1 MEKTGVNFL
10 PRKTFLTATEKAVL
24 KKFGVLKGY
33 GFLNALE
40 NMIAAPGGCGYYMML
55 HKTTYASIAQE
66 LECDVA
72 YVRTILRYLL
82 DIGYYD
88 LKLFKKFHI
97 LTNRSLQ
104 ENVILAVYGKCRVHN
119 YGPLNPNYIYRFII
133 AKMRKN
139 ANFAW
144 FFEENPQF
152 LKRQDNTRH
161 INIITPNRET
171 TTAAPS
177 AAVSEKKLSQE
188 NANKIKKFKDA
199 YPHIA
204 IGAANLI
211 IPDYVDMDLLIRKY
225 ADSPQFLQLAK
236 NITLKWAC
244 QKRNYEKIIADA
256 YTERTNFTV
265 AMTAKPV
272 KKESWE
278 REYTSEELNSV
289 FDSLEDIEI
298 ELEVTSGDTKT

>member
-10 PRKTFLTATEKAVL
+10 PRKTFLSQTEKLVC

-40 NMIAAPGGCGYYMML
+40 NMIAAPGGCGYYMKL

-66 LECDVA
+66 LQCDVA
-72 YVRTILRYLL
+72 YVRNIIRYLL

-88 LKLFKKFHI
+88 LDLFKKFHI
-97 LTNRSLQ
+97 LTNRSVQ

-119 YGPLNPNYIYRFII
+119 YGPLNPNYIYGFII
-133 AKMRKN
+133 AKMQKN

-161 INIITPNRET
+161 TIIITPNKERQDSKPIAEPDT
-171 TTAAPS
+171 
-177 AAVSEKKLSQE
+177 KKLFL
-188 NANKIKKFKDA
+188 NANKIEKFRQA

-204 IGAANLI
+204 IGAENLS
-211 IPDYVDMDLLIRKY
+211 IPDYVDIDLLIKKY

-244 QKRNYEKIIADA
+244 QKRNYNKIIADV
-256 YTERTNFTV
+256 YTQQTNFTV
-265 AMTAKPV
+265 AMMPAKKQPQ
-272 KKESWE
+272 KEGWE
-278 REYTSEELNSV
+278 RKYSSEEFESM
-289 FDSLEDIEI
+289 FDSLDDIK
-298 ELEVTSGDTKT
+298 LEEN